1 MRIVRPPPRIR
12 YEPRLKR
19 TLCSCRCD
27 SYSVQLSSGMV
38 GKKLHRSNS
47 SIPSDSWVISIS
59 PTRITLLAMLAS
71 DSGMCCRSAAVCR
84 DSTTPGSIALR
95 DRPPAPGSSAGD
107 RREVTSVWV
116 ELAGLYANVS
126 ARHVTP
132 EWCALQAVAGL
143 GPRRPR
149 RAYELRSGAMLSR
162 EDNELLCR
170 VGPGTPMG
178 DLMRQYWVPAALSGA
193 LPARDL
199 EPTMLADSSVQ
210 IYQRECN
217 WVQALE
223 GDIDT
228 CHTVFLHLGS
238 VGVNEVASGTW
249 AHHALSDRAP
259 RYAVADMDFGVMY
272 GAYRPAEA
280 DTEYWRI
287 ANFLFPFYAMVPTG
301 VMGLEVRVRAWVPMD
316 DEHTL
321 AISIARSAQ
330 GTRTAGRQVVRPP
343 ETRPN
348 TTDWYGRFR
357 CVANQGN
364 DYLIDRAAQKTTSYT
379 GIDSIFLQDQ
389 AATQRIGPIYDRTNE
404 DLGTSDQMIIRTRK
418 RLIDAARAL
427 RDTGKVPPGVDDPGV
442 YGVRARGA
450 VLPRGADW
458 IEATRALRKA
468 GVEHPGL
475 TRAVLGGL
483 PAV

>member
-1 MRIVRPPPRIR
+1 
-12 YEPRLKR
+12 
-19 TLCSCRCD
+19 
-27 SYSVQLSSGMV
+27 
-38 GKKLHRSNS
+38 
-47 SIPSDSWVISIS
+47 
-59 PTRITLLAMLAS
+59 
-71 DSGMCCRSAAVCR
+71 
-84 DSTTPGSIALR
+84 
-95 DRPPAPGSSAGD
+95 
-107 RREVTSVWV
+107 
-116 ELAGLYANVS
+116 
-126 ARHVTP
+126 
-132 EWCALQAVAGL
+132 
-143 GPRRPR
+143 
-149 RAYELRSGAMLSR
+149 MLSR

-178 DLMRQYWVPAALSGA
+178 DLMRQYWVPAALSTE
-193 LPARDL
+193 LPARDGAPLRVRLLGENLIAFRATSGAVGLVRDSCPHRGASLFYGRNEQEGLRCVYHGWKFDVTGRCVDMPNEPVESNFRGKVRTVAYPCVERAGLVWAYLGPRETPPPLPDL
-199 EPTMLADSSVQ
+199 EPTMLADASVQ

-217 WVQALE
+217 WMQALE

-238 VGVNEVASGTW
+238 VDADEARPGTW
-249 AHHALSDRAP
+249 ARYALSDRAP

-280 DTEYWRI
+280 DSEYWRI

-301 VMGLEVRVRAWVPMD
+301 VLGLEVRVRAWVPMD

-330 GTRTAGRQVVRPP
+330 GVRSAGRQVVRPP
-343 ETRPN
+343 ETLPN

-357 CVANQGN
+357 CVANAGN
-364 DYLIDRAAQKTTSYT
+364 DYLIDRTAQKTTSYT
-379 GIDSIFLQDQ
+379 GIDAIFLQDQ
-389 AATQRIGPIYDRTNE
+389 AVTESMGAIYDRTNE
-404 DLGTSDQMIIRTRK
+404 RLGTSDQMIIRTRK

-442 YGVRARGA
+442 YAVRSGGA
-450 VLPRGADW
+450 LLARGADW
-458 IEATRALRKA
+458 VEATRELRKA
-468 GVEHPGL
+468 GIEHPGL